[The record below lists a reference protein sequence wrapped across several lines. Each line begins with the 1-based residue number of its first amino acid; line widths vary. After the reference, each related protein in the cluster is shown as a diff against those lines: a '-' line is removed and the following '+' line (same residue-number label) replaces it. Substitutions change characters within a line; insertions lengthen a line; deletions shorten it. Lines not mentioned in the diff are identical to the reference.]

1 MACHVSR
8 VTRHVLNVR
17 FGFAE
22 ADDTVAVFPLTALF
36 KKRNT
41 LETFEDIALAADN
54 GRRAQ
59 TAML

>member
-1 MACHVSR
+1 MESGVW
-8 VTRHVLNVR
+8 

-41 LETFEDIALAADN
+41 LETFEDIALAAKS
-54 GRRAQ
+54 GRCAQ